1 MGAVVTTSVPSL
13 AGVSFPP
20 THPNLYPTFLST
32 LLVVQYTI
40 HSLIEPPFIHIG
52 SDLAFYEL
60 LINSF
65 DHQQYGND
73 LLYFV
78 WADQSRDSAVFVV
91 IIYFPV
97 VTVTKFIPWVPHFYH
112 ENYSIHYNSPIWEIS
127 FHANRQSGNCSVG
140 YCWLRN
146 TKQSIVRWIA
156 IQWCCDGL
164 ACNGL
169 WTTAQVHVALLG
181 NLPSNIQLFITK
193 FLNYR
198 RDSSSALQT
207 LHSLFTSLYMHDWR
221 VKRTL
226 LVVLTLNQAPTH
238 NYKCVQ
244 RLHT

>member
-1 MGAVVTTSVPSL
+1 MWLGMVTRYGCSGYDLSPIIGWCQFSSHSPQSL
-13 AGVSFPP
+13 P
-20 THPNLYPTFLST
+20 H
-32 LLVVQYTI
+32 LLVNTAGGPIHYTQ
-40 HSLIEPPFIHIG
+40 SYRAPFIHIIG
-52 SDLAFYEL
+52 SALAFYEL

-78 WADQSRDSAVFVV
+78 WADQSSHQCWPVLASAVFVV
-91 IIYFPV
+91 IIYLPV
-97 VTVTKFIPWVPHFYH
+97 VIVTKFIPWVPHFYH

-169 WTTAQVHVALLG
+169 WTTLPYLG
-181 NLPSNIQLFITK
+181 ICHPTSSFSLPNF
-193 FLNYR
+193 
-198 RDSSSALQT
+198 
-207 LHSLFTSLYMHDWR
+207 
-221 VKRTL
+221 
-226 LVVLTLNQAPTH
+226 
-238 NYKCVQ
+238 
-244 RLHT
+244 